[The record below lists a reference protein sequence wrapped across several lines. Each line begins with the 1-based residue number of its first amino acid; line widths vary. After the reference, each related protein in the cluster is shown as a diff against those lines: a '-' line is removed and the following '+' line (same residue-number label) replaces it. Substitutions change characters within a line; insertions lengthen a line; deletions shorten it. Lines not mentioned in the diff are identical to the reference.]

1 MAVDLTVAFSTHCI
15 PGIRTVSCSGQFL
28 FDETEFIYPL
38 LTLFFSAVISS
49 PIPYEGPTTYF
60 GSELSMAHDLRVLAA
75 ILGVC
80 TELER
85 MAGRVINICERTVF
99 IETGKMAVQFD

>member
-1 MAVDLTVAFSTHCI
+1 
-15 PGIRTVSCSGQFL
+15 
-28 FDETEFIYPL
+28 
-38 LTLFFSAVISS
+38 
-49 PIPYEGPTTYF
+49 
-60 GSELSMAHDLRVLAA
+60 MAHDLRVLAA